1 MGWMDDRDI
10 DAIIAENKRLK
21 AAKEQEKSKSAEIM
35 RAGLDVVEIGGVCIG
50 LSYANARY
58 APDGEYKVLNVPV
71 DLAAAI
77 ALYAVAFLTKLGK
90 YEADVFNMGTGSLTA
105 YLARLGTT
113 LGNAAKAGP
122 APAPAA
128 AKGLFGYPQGARQD
142 WAGAHAFSVPV
153 R

>member
-21 AAKEQEKSKSAEIM
+21 AAKEQEKSKSAEIV
-35 RAGLDVVEIGGVCIG
+35 REGLDVVEIGGTCIG

-58 APDGEYKVLNVPV
+58 APNGEYTVLNVPV

-77 ALYAVAFLTKLGK
+77 ALYAVSFLTKLGK
-90 YEADVFNMGTGSLTA
+90 YETDVRNIGTGALTS

-113 LGNAAKAGP
+113 MGKAAA

-128 AKGLFGYPQGARQD
+128 TPAAAGLFGYPAQRHM
-142 WAGAHAFSVPV
+142 AGAQAFQVPV
-153 R
+153 GR